1 MNGLTDS
8 LTIGIMITLVFGAVC
23 FYLYSRLVQN
33 EKRTALVENI
43 LLDLKMSMEQGH
55 GFMDSHQS
63 EDGPAA
69 INHVEPISGPMPL
82 DKDDIEQT
90 DEDFY
95 KSVLADA
102 PVAQAGTPLGQTDLK
117 APPSS
122 PIASA
127 SASSSSSSSSSKVQ
141 PNYEAMT
148 VKELKALAKQKN
160 LPVPSGAGR
169 KELTDTLR
177 KHDKSQP
184 TEVEGGSLLG
194 KMEGYSLDAE
204 TLDE

>member
-63 EDGPAA
+63 DDGPAA

-82 DKDDIEQT
+82 EKDDIEQT

-95 KSVLADA
+95 KSVLAEA

-122 PIASA
+122 PIAS
-127 SASSSSSSSSSKVQ
+127 SSTSSSKVQ

-160 LPVPSGAGR
+160 LTVPSGAGR
-169 KELTDTLR
+169 KELMDTLR